1 MSFGGF
7 AQYATQ
13 MMRANRAQLQK
24 RKIRNRDQVKKMNE
38 ETLGSTDLEFKQVSP
53 AELRKIKRGIR
64 EEAETNQNRALLQNR
79 ILGVLIIIILV
90 RIALAV
96 WG

>member
-1 MSFGGF
+1 MSFGGL
-7 AQYATQ
+7 AQFATQ
-13 MMRANRAQLQK
+13 MMRANRAELQK
-24 RKIRNRDQVKKMNE
+24 RKSRNRDQVKKMHE
-38 ETLGSTDLEFKQVSP
+38 DSLGRTELQFKQVSP

-64 EEAETNQNRALLQNR
+64 EKAEVNQNLELLQNR
-79 ILGVLIIIILV
+79 ILGVLILIILV